1 MGSQE
6 IQNKLWGRQ
15 TEDWANIQEK
25 TGIGGY
31 EHALKQLEL
40 NEPINLLDIG
50 CGSGI
55 FSDLAQSKGIS
66 VTGIDAC
73 EELIKHG
80 MKRNPNVRFLEGDM
94 EELPFQN
101 DSFDVV
107 CGFNSF
113 QYAGS
118 IKNALIE
125 AKRVLKDKGKI
136 VVMIWGN
143 KEDCEVASYLKA
155 VGSLLPP
162 PPPGSGGPFAL
173 SENQLLE
180 RLLEEVGF
188 HIVDN
193 CDIDSVWE
201 YPDKQTAL
209 NGLSSS
215 GPITKVIEHTS
226 SEEVEKTILKA
237 IESYVQP
244 DGTVLYN
251 NKWRVV
257 TATKEL

>member
-15 TEDWANIQEK
+15 TQDWANIQEI
-25 TGIGGY
+25 TGFSGY
-31 EHALKQLEL
+31 EYALNQLEL
-40 NEPINLLDIG
+40 NEHNNLLDIG

-55 FSDLAQSKGIS
+55 FSDFAQSKGIS
-66 VTGIDAC
+66 ITGIDAC
-73 EELIKHG
+73 ENLIKHAIQ
-80 MKRNPNVRFLEGDM
+80 RNPNVRFLVGDM
-94 EELPFQN
+94 EELPFRN
-101 DSFDVV
+101 GSFDVV

-113 QYAGS
+113 QYAGN
-118 IKNALIE
+118 INNAFTE

-162 PPPGSGGPFAL
+162 PPPGATGPFAL

-188 HIVDN
+188 KIVDN
-193 CDIDSVWE
+193 NDVDSVWA
-201 YPDKQTAL
+201 YPDNLTAL
-209 NGLSSS
+209 KGLGSS
-215 GPITKVIEHTS
+215 GPITKAIEHTG
-226 SEEVEKTILKA
+226 SEEVERTILNA
-237 IESYVQP
+237 IEPYVQP
-244 DGTVLYN
+244 DGSVLYS
-251 NKWRVV
+251 RLLPVHF
-257 TATKEL
+257 

>member
-25 TGIGGY
+25 TGMSGY
-31 EHALKQLEL
+31 EYALTQFEL
-40 NEPINLLDIG
+40 NDNMNLLDIG

-55 FSDLAQSKGIS
+55 FSDSAQSKGIYI
-66 VTGIDAC
+66 TGIDAC
-73 EELIKHG
+73 ENLIKLAEQ
-80 MKRNPNVRFLEGDM
+80 RNSDSNFLVGDS
-94 EELPFQN
+94 EELPFIN
-101 DSFDVV
+101 DSFDIV

-113 QYAGS
+113 QYAGN
-118 IKNALIE
+118 IKNAFTE
-125 AKRVLKDKGKI
+125 AKRVLKDNGKI

-155 VGSLLPP
+155 VGSMLPP
-162 PPPGSGGPFAL
+162 PPPGAGGPFAL

-180 RLLEEVGF
+180 KLLEEVGF
-188 HIVDN
+188 LIVDN
-193 CDIDSVWE
+193 YDVDSIWE
-201 YPDKQTAL
+201 YPDNQIAL
-209 NGLSSS
+209 KGLGSS

-226 SEEVEKTILKA
+226 SEEVEKTILNA
-237 IESYVQP
+237 IEPYVRP
-244 DGTVLYN
+244 DGTVVYN

-257 TATKEL
+257 TATK

>member
-1 MGSQE
+1 M
-6 IQNKLWGRQ
+6 
-15 TEDWANIQEK
+15 
-25 TGIGGY
+25 
-31 EHALKQLEL
+31 EL
-40 NEPINLLDIG
+40 NEQINLLDIG

-55 FSDLAQSKGIS
+55 FSDLAHSNGIS

-73 EELIKHG
+73 EKLIKHATQ
-80 MKRNPNVRFLEGDM
+80 RNSNIRFLEGDM
-94 EELPFQN
+94 EELPFN
-101 DSFDVV
+101 NRSFDVV

-113 QYAGS
+113 QYAGN

-125 AKRVLKDKGKI
+125 AKRVLRDDGKI

-162 PPPGSGGPFAL
+162 PPPGAGGPFAL

-180 RLLEEVGF
+180 RLLEDVGF
-188 HIVDN
+188 QIADN
-193 CDIDSVWE
+193 YDVDSVWE

-209 NGLSSS
+209 KGLGSS
-215 GPITKVIEHTS
+215 GQITKAIEHTS
-226 SEEVEKTILKA
+226 SEEVEKTILNA
-237 IESYVQP
+237 IEPYVQP
-244 DGTVLYN
+244 DGTVVYN

-257 TATKEL
+257 TATK

>member
-6 IQNKLWGRQ
+6 IQNRLWERQ
-15 TEDWANIQEK
+15 TQDWADIQEK
-25 TGIGGY
+25 TGISGY
-31 EHALKQLEL
+31 EYALTQLEV
-40 NEPINLLDIG
+40 NAYMSLLDIG

-55 FSDLAQSKGIS
+55 FSDFAQSKGLSI
-66 VTGIDAC
+66 TGIDAC
-73 EELIKHG
+73 EKLIKHA
-80 MKRNPNVRFLEGDM
+80 KQRNPDINFLEGDM
-94 EELPFQN
+94 EELPFSN

-113 QYAGS
+113 QYAGN
-118 IKNALIE
+118 IKNALTE
-125 AKRVLKDKGKI
+125 AKRVLKENGKI

-162 PPPGSGGPFAL
+162 PPPGAGGPFAL

-188 HIVDN
+188 KIVDN
-193 CDIDSVWE
+193 YDVDSIWE
-201 YPDKQTAL
+201 YPDDQTAL
-209 NGLSSS
+209 KGLSSS

-226 SEEVEKTILKA
+226 SEEVEKVILNA
-237 IESYVQP
+237 IQPYIRP
-244 DGTVLYN
+244 DGTVVYN
-251 NKWRVV
+251 NKWRVI
-257 TATKEL
+257 TAIK

>member
-6 IQNKLWGRQ
+6 IQNRLWGRK

-25 TGIGGY
+25 TGFSGY
-31 EHALKQLEL
+31 EHAITQLDLSESK
-40 NEPINLLDIG
+40 ELLDVG

-55 FSDLAQSKGIS
+55 FSDFADSKGFS

-73 EELIKHG
+73 ENLIKHATQ
-80 MKRNPNVRFLEGDM
+80 RNSGANFLVADM
-94 EELPFQN
+94 EELPFRN

-113 QYAGS
+113 QYAGN
-118 IKNALIE
+118 IKHAFTE
-125 AKRVLKDKGKI
+125 AKRVLKNNGKI

-162 PPPGSGGPFAL
+162 PPPGAGGPFAL

-180 RLLEEVGF
+180 SLLEETGF
-188 HIVDN
+188 KIVDN
-193 CDIDSVWE
+193 HDVGSIWE

-209 NGLSSS
+209 KGLGSS

-226 SEEVEKTILKA
+226 SEEVEKTILNA
-237 IESYVQP
+237 IEPYVRQ
-244 DGTVLYN
+244 DGTVVYN

-257 TATKEL
+257 TATK

>member
-25 TGIGGY
+25 TGSSGY
-31 EHALKQLEL
+31 DYALTQLEL
-40 NEPINLLDIG
+40 NDHMNLLDIG

-55 FSDLAQSKGIS
+55 FSNFAQLKGIS
-66 VTGIDAC
+66 TTGIDAC
-73 EELIKHG
+73 ENLIRHAKH
-80 MKRNPNVRFLEGDM
+80 RNSDANFLVGDM
-94 EELPFQN
+94 EDLPFKN

-113 QYAGS
+113 QYAGD
-118 IKNALIE
+118 IKKAFTE
-125 AKRVLKDKGKI
+125 AKRVLKDKGKM

-143 KEDCEVASYLKA
+143 KEDCEVASYVKA

-162 PPPGSGGPFAL
+162 PPPGAGGPFAL

-180 RLLEEVGF
+180 RLLEEAGF
-188 HIVDN
+188 QIVDN
-193 CDIDSVWE
+193 YDVDSVWE
-201 YPDKQTAL
+201 YPDNQTAL
-209 NGLSSS
+209 KGLASS
-215 GPITKVIEHTS
+215 GPITKIIEHTS
-226 SEEVEKTILKA
+226 SEVVERTILNA
-237 IESYVQP
+237 IEPYVQT
-244 DGTVLYN
+244 DGTVVYN

-257 TATKEL
+257 TAIK

>member
-6 IQNKLWGRQ
+6 LQNRLWGRQ

-25 TGIGGY
+25 TGFSGY
-31 EHALKQLEL
+31 EYSMTQLGL
-40 NEPINLLDIG
+40 NESRDILDVG

-55 FSDLAQSKGIS
+55 FSDFAHSKGFS

-73 EELIKHG
+73 ENLIKHAYQ
-80 MKRNPNVRFLEGDM
+80 RNPNIRFLHGDM
-94 EELPFQN
+94 EEMSFSN

-113 QYAGS
+113 QYAAN
-118 IKNALIE
+118 IKNAFAE

-143 KEDCEVASYLKA
+143 KEDCEVSSYLKA
-155 VGSLLPP
+155 VGNLLPP
-162 PPPGSGGPFAL
+162 PPPGAAGPFAL

-180 RLLEEVGF
+180 SLLEETRF
-188 HIVDN
+188 QIVDN
-193 CDIDSVWE
+193 CDVDSIWE
-201 YPDKQTAL
+201 YTDKQTAL
-209 NGLSSS
+209 KGLSSS
-215 GPITKVIEHTS
+215 GPITKAIEYTS
-226 SEEVEKTILKA
+226 AEEVEKTILNA
-237 IESYVQP
+237 IEPYTNP
-244 DGTVLYN
+244 DGTVVYK

-257 TATKEL
+257 TATS

>member
-1 MGSQE
+1 MGSQA

-25 TGIGGY
+25 TGNSGY
-31 EHALKQLEL
+31 EYALTQLDL
-40 NEPINLLDIG
+40 KDHMNLLDIG

-55 FSDLAQSKGIS
+55 FSDFVRSKGIS

-73 EELIKHG
+73 ENLINLAK
-80 MKRNPNVRFLEGDM
+80 KRNSDAKFLVGDM
-94 EELPFQN
+94 EDLPFDN

-113 QYAGS
+113 QYAGD
-118 IKNALIE
+118 IKNALTE
-125 AKRVLKDKGKI
+125 AKRVLKDNGKI

-143 KEDCEVASYLKA
+143 KEDCEVASYVKA

-162 PPPGSGGPFAL
+162 PPPGAGGPFAL

-180 RLLEEVGF
+180 SLLEDVGF
-188 HIVDN
+188 QIVDN
-193 CDIDSVWE
+193 YDVDSIWE
-201 YPDKQTAL
+201 YPDNQTAL
-209 NGLSSS
+209 KGLGSS

-226 SEEVEKTILKA
+226 AQEVERTILNA
-237 IESYVQP
+237 IEPYIRP
-244 DGTVLYN
+244 DGTVVYN

-257 TATKEL
+257 TAIK

>member
-15 TEDWANIQEK
+15 TKDWANIQEK
-25 TGIGGY
+25 TGISGY
-31 EHALKQLEL
+31 EYALNQLEL

-55 FSDLAQSKGIS
+55 FSDFAQLKGIS
-66 VTGIDAC
+66 TTGIDAC
-73 EELIKHG
+73 EKLIKHA
-80 MKRNPNVRFLEGDM
+80 KQRNPDVHFLEGDM
-94 EELPFQN
+94 EALPFN
-101 DSFDVV
+101 NSSFDVV

-113 QYAGS
+113 QYAGN
-118 IKNALIE
+118 IKNAITE
-125 AKRVLKDKGKI
+125 AKRVLKDNGKI

-143 KEDCEVASYLKA
+143 KEDCEVASYVKA

-162 PPPGSGGPFAL
+162 PPPGAGGPFAL

-180 RLLEEVGF
+180 RLLEEAGF
-188 HIVDN
+188 RIVDN
-193 CDIDSVWE
+193 YDVDSVWE
-201 YPDKQTAL
+201 YPDNQTAL
-209 NGLSSS
+209 NGLGSS

-226 SEEVEKTILKA
+226 PEEVQKTILNA
-237 IESYVQP
+237 IKPYVQP
-244 DGTVLYN
+244 DGTVVYN

-257 TATKEL
+257 TATK

>member
-25 TGIGGY
+25 TGISGY
-31 EHALKQLEL
+31 DYALNQLEL
-40 NEPINLLDIG
+40 NEQIDLLDIG

-55 FSDLAQSKGIS
+55 FSDFAKLKGIS
-66 VTGIDAC
+66 ITGIDAC
-73 EELIKHG
+73 ESLIKHA
-80 MKRNPNVRFLEGDM
+80 KQRNPGLPFLEGDM
-94 EELPFQN
+94 EKLPFN
-101 DSFDVV
+101 NGSFDVV

-113 QYAGS
+113 QYAEN
-118 IKNALIE
+118 IKNAFTE

-162 PPPGSGGPFAL
+162 PPPGAGGPFAL

-188 HIVDN
+188 QIVDN
-193 CDIDSVWE
+193 CDVDSVWE

-209 NGLSSS
+209 KGLCSS

-226 SEEVEKTILKA
+226 SEEVEKTILNA
-237 IESYVQP
+237 IEPYVQP
-244 DGTVLYN
+244 DGTVVYN

-257 TATKEL
+257 TATK

>member
-1 MGSQE
+1 VGSQK

-15 TEDWANIQEK
+15 TEDWANIQEE
-25 TGIGGY
+25 TGRSGY
-31 EHALKQLEL
+31 EYALNQLEL
-40 NEPINLLDIG
+40 NDNMNLLDIG

-55 FSDLAQSKGIS
+55 FSDFAQLKGIS
-66 VTGIDAC
+66 VTGLDAC
-73 EELIKHG
+73 ENLIKLAEQ
-80 MKRNPNVRFLEGDM
+80 RNSDAYFLVGDM
-94 EELPFQN
+94 EELPFNN
-101 DSFDVV
+101 DSYDVV

-113 QYAGS
+113 QYAEN
-118 IKNALIE
+118 IKNALTE
-125 AKRVLKDKGKI
+125 SKRVLKDNGKI

-155 VGSLLPP
+155 VGSMLPP

-188 HIVDN
+188 QIVDN
-193 CDIDSVWE
+193 CDVDSIWE
-201 YPDKQTAL
+201 YPDNQTAL
-209 NGLSSS
+209 KGLGSS

-226 SEEVEKTILKA
+226 SEEVEKAILNA
-237 IESYVQP
+237 IEPYIRP
-244 DGTVLYN
+244 DGTVVYN

-257 TATKEL
+257 TAIK

>member
-25 TGIGGY
+25 TGISGY
-31 EHALKQLEL
+31 EYALNQLQL
-40 NEPINLLDIG
+40 NTPINLLDIG

-55 FSDLAQSKGIS
+55 FSDFAQQKGIS

-73 EELIKHG
+73 ENLIQHAKQ
-80 MKRNPNVRFLEGDM
+80 RNSDANFLVGEM
-94 EELPFQN
+94 EELPFN
-101 DSFDVV
+101 TNSFDVV

-113 QYAGS
+113 QYAGN
-118 IKNALIE
+118 IKNAFTE
-125 AKRVLKDKGKI
+125 AKRVLKDKGKV

-155 VGSLLPP
+155 VGGLLPP
-162 PPPGSGGPFAL
+162 PPPGAGGPFAL

-180 RLLEEVGF
+180 RLLEDVGF
-188 HIVDN
+188 QTIDN
-193 CDIDSVWE
+193 FDVNSVWE

-209 NGLSSS
+209 KGLGSS

-226 SEEVEKTILKA
+226 SDEVENTILNA
-237 IESYVQP
+237 IETYVRA
-244 DGTVLYN
+244 DGRVVYN

-257 TATKEL
+257 TAIK